1 MKVLF
6 FTEDFAP
13 SLGGVQTIVM
23 ELARGLVELREPLKG
38 DSGQPFDVTVATRTP
53 AGDMDDSRLP
63 FRVVREPSVIQLF
76 DLFRGAD
83 VIHLAGASIV
93 PMILGLLVRK
103 PVVVEHH
110 GYQSICPSG
119 NYLHEP
125 DKTTCPGH
133 FENGNY
139 RECLR
144 CELVQ
149 ATCFKS
155 MWSLTMLFPRRWLVK
170 RVAANIAVSDHN
182 GFRIALP
189 RTQTIYHGIQEGPWQ
204 VAQSSRATTPL
215 VLAYVGRLVPEKG
228 VDILLRG
235 ASQARSSGTQ
245 FRLKIIGDGPTRGQ
259 LERLA
264 NQLKLEGCVIFCGFC
279 EGSALQQAIADVS
292 VVVMPS
298 LTEEACP
305 VTAIEQMMR
314 SSLVIAADIGGLAEV
329 VGSAGLK
336 FPPGDAGALAGCITN
351 VANDRLL
358 VASLGDAARERALA
372 VFSKDR
378 MVRKHVAL
386 YSQLARHVGRG
397 NA

>member
-13 SLGGVQTIVM
+13 VVGGVQTIVM
-23 ELARGLVELREPLKG
+23 ELARGLVELPEPFKG

-53 AGDMDDSRLP
+53 AGDMDDSRFP
-63 FRVVREPSVIQLF
+63 FSVVREPSVIQLF
-76 DLFRGAD
+76 DLFRDAD

-125 DKTTCPGH
+125 DKTICPGH

-139 RECLR
+139 AECLR
-144 CELVQ
+144 CELVES
-149 ATCFKS
+149 TYCRS
-155 MWSLTMLFPRRWLVK
+155 IWNLTMLFPRRWLVK
-170 RVAANIAVSDHN
+170 RVAANVAVSDHN
-182 GFRIALP
+182 GLRIALP
-189 RTQTIYHGIQEGPWQ
+189 RTQTIYHGIQDGVPQ
-204 VAQSSRATTPL
+204 VARSSRTSTPL
-215 VLAYVGRLVPEKG
+215 VLAYVGRLVPDKG
-228 VDILLRG
+228 VDVLLRG
-235 ASQARSSGTQ
+235 ASEARSGGTE

-259 LERLA
+259 LEDLA
-264 NQLKLEGCVIFCGFC
+264 NQLQLEDCVIFYGYCQGN
-279 EGSALQQAIADVS
+279 ALQQVMADVS

-298 LTEEACP
+298 LWEEACP
-305 VTAIEQMMR
+305 TAAIEEMMR
-314 SSLVIAADIGGLAEV
+314 GSLVIAADIGGLAEV
-329 VGSAGLK
+329 VGSAGMK
-336 FPPGDAGALAGCITN
+336 FPPGDASALAGCIKK
-351 VANDRLL
+351 VVNDRLL
-358 VASLGDAARERALA
+358 VASLGDAARERALG

-386 YSQLARHVGRG
+386 YSELARRIRRG